1 MGYLRDSDFFNL
13 PEDDAEAFI
22 HLEGISRT
30 RLMENIRGEFSNE
43 SYDAIFRYMNEIT
56 AVAMELCVGDLYF
69 DPETE
74 SYNAE
79 FKRFLMAVDSIIARL
94 RVQRARRDRHGVLE
108 LTNAAHGTIQA
119 HLVRLKSEIR
129 ATGMAETRKR
139 SLLDKVDDLELDIVE
154 RRMAPET
161 VVRFSPAMRV
171 RR

>member
-1 MGYLRDSDFFNL
+1 MSYLRDSDFFNL

-30 RLMENIRGEFSNE
+30 RLLESIHGEFSSD
-43 SYDAIFRYMNEIT
+43 SYDAIYRYMNEIT
-56 AVAMELCVGDLYF
+56 AIAMELNVGDLYF
-69 DPETE
+69 ETE
-74 SYNAE
+74 TDSYNTE
-79 FKRFLMAVDSIIARL
+79 FKRFLMSVDSIIARL
-94 RVQRARRDRHGVLE
+94 RVQRARRDRQGVLE
-108 LTNAAHGTIQA
+108 LTGAAHGTIQA